1 MRPSSKRRLA
11 CLCAALFICAWPFPA
26 CAATGLAAEWW
37 YWPALLFAVSF
48 VLGVVAVPAGI
59 GGGTLLVPVV
69 AAFFPFHLDY
79 VRATGLLVAMAGA
92 LAAGPALLRNGLA
105 DLRLGMPAALIASL
119 TAVGGAAA
127 GMALPAAFIEI
138 ALGALVLLI
147 TGVMAFSRRAAT
159 PQGARGDAL
168 ATALGLGGSF
178 VDAADR
184 RTVDWRVHRTAAGL
198 LLFAVIG
205 FLAGLFG
212 IGAGWANVPVLNL
225 LMGVPLKVALGTSSF
240 IISVSSSAGWIY
252 LHEGAILP
260 LIAAPAVAGMMLGA
274 RLGARLLDVLP
285 APVLRWLVVVM
296 LFLAGARM
304 LAKGLGV

>member
-1 MRPSSKRRLA
+1 MKPFPILRLS
-11 CLCAALFICAWPFPA
+11 CLCVAFLGAGWPQFA
-26 CAATGLAAEWW
+26 CAADAAVQAWW

-48 VLGVVAVPAGI
+48 ALGIVAVPAGI

-92 LAAGPALLRNGLA
+92 LAAGPSLLRNGLA
-105 DLRLGMPAALIASL
+105 DLRLGMPAALIASM
-119 TAVGGAAA
+119 TAVAGAAA
-127 GMALPAAFIEI
+127 GLALPAAFIEI
-138 ALGALVLLI
+138 ALGVLVLLI

-159 PQGARGDAL
+159 PGVAQGDAL
-168 ATALGLGGSF
+168 AAALGLGGRY
-178 VDAADR
+178 VDAADG
-184 RTVDWRVHRTAAGL
+184 RTVDWRVQRTGAGL

-205 FLAGLFG
+205 FLAGMFG

-225 LMGVPLKVALGTSSF
+225 LMGVPLKIALGTSSF

-260 LIAAPAVAGMMLGA
+260 LIAAPAVAGVMLGA

-285 APVLRWLVVVM
+285 AAVLRRQER
-296 LFLAGARM
+296 A
-304 LAKGLGV
+304 